1 MIRPRPGP
9 MARVM
14 RFHGPPAFYGV
25 DRGNRGA
32 PGFSRHTHRV
42 GMALTLRN
50 LWCAP
55 QCNLELSGSAPPPS
69 ANGTIWSISS
79 RYRETAAPPAVP
91 VDTAATTPVAAPHL
105 PPHGCRD
112 VPGPGA
118 PQRAE
123 AAQLRKVP
131 LHGRRTPHRP
141 HRANPGGVLKPL
153 RRRTREPVA
162 APHRSPRH
170 AAFAGF
176 EMQPRRVGCAPEDTA
191 HPRAPAIAVGSSL
204 PLRQRS
210 SPTAAA
216 THRLRWPARVLRLA
230 TASRH
235 RIGGATKA
243 LRFLDVRILLLPD
256 SVRLRSG
263 TSAALRG
270 RRGGRAIGDRS
281 RTAVHAD
288 AGEGRTSDGDSDG
301 QPKVQLSEL
310 VTSAPH
316 PRLLNWDARGLSDFI
331 VPIGGLDDGR
341 VRSSAPCR
349 GVDRRGP
356 RCDAAGADYRHAR
369 VISPVPPGHDPPI
382 YPVPEVLMVALL
394 VAACYRPP
402 WAGVFWFSAERDYQ
416 THRHLPQ
423 RNRIKNNGHQ

>member
-1 MIRPRPGP
+1 MANWIGAATVRGVTGFHDDPTTPRPDGSRHAIPRSARVLRSRPRKPGR
-9 MARVM
+9 AGLQSAHSQGG
-14 RFHGPPAFYGV
+14 HGADVAQPVVRSTMQSRIVRLRTAAERERHDMV
-25 DRGNRGA
+25 DLQPI
-32 PGFSRHTHRV
+32 PG
-42 GMALTLRN
+42 
-50 LWCAP
+50 
-55 QCNLELSGSAPPPS
+55 
-69 ANGTIWSISS
+69 
-79 RYRETAAPPAVP
+79 TAAPPAVP

-316 PRLLNWDARGLSDFI
+316 PRLPEL
-331 VPIGGLDDGR
+331 GR
-341 VRSSAPCR
+341 AW
-349 GVDRRGP
+349 
-356 RCDAAGADYRHAR
+356 
-369 VISPVPPGHDPPI
+369 
-382 YPVPEVLMVALL
+382 AL
-394 VAACYRPP
+394 
-402 WAGVFWFSAERDYQ
+402 
-416 THRHLPQ
+416 
-423 RNRIKNNGHQ
+423 